1 MNPTTV
7 MPMVVIRVLPNA
19 REMEGI
25 DGAVA
30 LMPMSPVLP
39 WAGRLQE
46 VCGSGYA
53 ESSSSKLVEHGAP
66 MRRSRPIDT
75 DDHHC
80 NLLPKRKL
88 LSRGNIY

>member
-1 MNPTTV
+1 
-7 MPMVVIRVLPNA
+7 
-19 REMEGI
+19 
-25 DGAVA
+25 
-30 LMPMSPVLP
+30 
-39 WAGRLQE
+39 

-66 MRRSRPIDT
+66 MRRSRPVNT